1 MVTLTGNKLAA
12 LLKERGMSQKEL
24 AEAASLT
31 PTSVSRYINGD
42 CLHRQKN
49 GVKNLSV
56 WPNANCSGTTQALTL
71 IVLYICHHAF
81 TS

>member
-1 MVTLTGNKLAA
+1 
-12 LLKERGMSQKEL
+12 MSQKEL

-49 GVKNLSV
+49 RVKNLSV

-71 IVLYICHHAF
+71 IVLYICPHAF